1 MPARDRG
8 HPDVWRTWRAG
19 HCWIVVWAALML
31 YILTILIL
39 IFGFV
44 ILIVILI
51 FDATEAEAF
60 VVIEACD
67 EEGTRQ
73 AVEERLSPRWLHR
86 VGWYPK
92 L

>member
-19 HCWIVVWAALML
+19 HCWIVVWAALIL
-31 YILTILIL
+31 YGWYGLHIL
-39 IFGFV
+39 IF
-44 ILIVILI
+44 ILI
-51 FDATEAEAF
+51 FEATEAFVATEAF
-60 VVIEACD
+60 DEVV
-67 EEGTRQ
+67 TRH
-73 AVEERLSPRWLHR
+73 AREERLWPRWLRR